1 MFHKRYNINSNK
13 WNCGRPMSHTI
24 RKAKSLIVK
33 KEPFRT
39 VERPYRSKLMVCI
52 EILCTLS
59 SKGPMTSTQLMHK
72 VEVDIHHLMPH
83 LRLLRNR
90 ALVEI
95 QSFGGN
101 ATVYF
106 VTDRGL
112 KVLKIVSPIIKEAH
126 KIQMRNFEL
135 ISYALS
141 GAGYS

>member
-1 MFHKRYNINSNK
+1 
-13 WNCGRPMSHTI
+13 MSHTIKKAKSLLAHSESI

-39 VERPYRSKLMVCI
+39 VEKPYRSKLMVCI
-52 EILCTLS
+52 EVLCTLS

-95 QSFGGN
+95 QSSGGN
-101 ATVYF
+101 GTVYY

-112 KVLKIVSPIIKEAH
+112 KVLKIVSPIIREAH